1 MILEPKQSPV
11 RFFKDPPA
19 VDLLRVSSHSSFTL
33 LDSALRVLV
42 RPAAISPTI
51 RPGAMK
57 ELFRPSDATSLVTW
71 PVQTRP
77 VRGSGSIWR
86 EQSLR
91 AGRLGGGS
99 SNAPIW
105 QPKQINGG
113 LETGCYE
120 NWWTAF
126 ASVLS
131 VVIFSPESFTA
142 GCDSSRGK
150 KKKKNKKKKTNVEG
164 RLVHELLSKE

>member
-1 MILEPKQSPV
+1 
-11 RFFKDPPA
+11 
-19 VDLLRVSSHSSFTL
+19 
-33 LDSALRVLV
+33 
-42 RPAAISPTI
+42 
-51 RPGAMK
+51 MK
-57 ELFRPSDATSLVTW
+57 ELSPPPPPDATSLVTW

-86 EQSLR
+86 EQSFR

-99 SNAPIW
+99 SNASIW

-113 LETGCYE
+113 LEAGCYE

-126 ASVLS
+126 ASVPS
-131 VVIFSPESFTA
+131 VVIFSSESFTA

-150 KKKKNKKKKTNVEG
+150 TKKNQ
-164 RLVHELLSKE
+164 KEKNKRGGASCSRIVVKGMII